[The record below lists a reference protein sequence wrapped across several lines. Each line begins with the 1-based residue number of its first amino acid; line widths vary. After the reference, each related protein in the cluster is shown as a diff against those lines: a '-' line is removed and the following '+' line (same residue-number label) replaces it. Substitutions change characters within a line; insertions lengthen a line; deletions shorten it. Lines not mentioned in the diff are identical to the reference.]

1 MRKAGRSPWNNA
13 AVADF
18 VTEATPPAK
27 VSLLAQVDD
36 LLVAMM
42 SQPWAQ
48 PALCFDGM
56 TSGLETR
63 RFEAILPGPCLHAR
77 GWISLCGDTVA
88 PQDAETIQSDT
99 IVRSSSSGGFGG
111 GAVDITV
118 PAQAWGT
125 VAYLDTTT
133 ILAAVKAVRS
143 GATVDDTP
151 AATVDRLIEL
161 TAGLA
166 PAVEVIETVNVCGFG
181 LQVVHQTEDLE
192 TL

>member
-1 MRKAGRSPWNNA
+1 MRKAGRSQWDNA

-42 SQPWAQ
+42 SQPWAM
-48 PALCFDGM
+48 PALCFDGQ
-56 TSGLETR
+56 TTGLETR
-63 RFEAILPGPCLHAR
+63 RFEYILPGPCLHAR
-77 GWISLCGDTVA
+77 GWLTFCGETFAPVA
-88 PQDAETIQSDT
+88 TETIQSDA
-99 IVRSSSSGGFGG
+99 IIRSSSSGGFAG
-111 GAVDITV
+111 GAVDITI
-118 PAQAWGT
+118 PAQTWGAAT
-125 VAYLDTTT
+125 YLDTTT
-133 ILAAVKAVRS
+133 VLSAVKAVRS

-151 AATVDRLIEL
+151 AATVNRLIEL